1 MFMGQYDYAVDAKGR
16 LNFPAKFRD
25 GMGETFIVTR
35 WLDHCLAA
43 FPPEEFEKVAQRIAE
58 KGMVKGRNVSRMLYS
73 SAVEVTPDKQ
83 GRIQLPAKLR
93 EYANLDHDVSV
104 IGNRNFAEIWNTQD
118 WEARQAESDEDFT
131 AAMEDLGYRVKDV
144 SDHEHKELSVQEV
157 LYVFE
162 RAYLNN
168 KTPLNVPEAH
178 FTQNPDSTITAHI
191 TVANGSNAPVTCDA
205 VGNGRLDAVA
215 NAIEQ
220 TTGMHFTLV
229 HYSEHA
235 LDNDTDSRACCYV
248 GLKWA
253 SGKETWGCGTHTD
266 IIVAGIRALVSAI
279 NNQ

>member
-43 FPPEEFEKVAQRIAE
+43 FPPEEFEKVAQ
-58 KGMVKGRNVSRMLYS
+58 RMLYS

-131 AAMEDLGYRVKDV
+131 AAMEDLD
-144 SDHEHKELSVQEV
+144 
-157 LYVFE
+157 F
-162 RAYLNN
+162 
-168 KTPLNVPEAH
+168 
-178 FTQNPDSTITAHI
+178 
-191 TVANGSNAPVTCDA
+191 
-205 VGNGRLDAVA
+205 
-215 NAIEQ
+215 
-220 TTGMHFTLV
+220 
-229 HYSEHA
+229 
-235 LDNDTDSRACCYV
+235 
-248 GLKWA
+248 
-253 SGKETWGCGTHTD
+253 
-266 IIVAGIRALVSAI
+266 
-279 NNQ
+279 